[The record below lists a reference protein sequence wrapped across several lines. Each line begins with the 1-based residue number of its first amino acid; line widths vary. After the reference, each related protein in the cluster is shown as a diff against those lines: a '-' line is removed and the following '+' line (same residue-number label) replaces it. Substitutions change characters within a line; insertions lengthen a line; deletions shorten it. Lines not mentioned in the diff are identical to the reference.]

1 MSKEL
6 LLLNL
11 FMMLLVYY
19 FLIKGIRKLNG
30 HIFFQES
37 NQMILIYTIIT
48 VLFEIKK
55 MDFSPTPDYGYGV
68 ALSVIYLAP
77 LLIIAGGAYFNMRK
91 KTIIIYDTPKEKL
104 IQIVKDVFLRY
115 RMIIEQDQESGEN
128 LQFQVR
134 DMNVTV
140 KLSEGS
146 MNVDKWTIEII
157 NYRKLYDLALIVEDM
172 KNAVYEEDRQRKRF
186 RGMFDFLFGIAIFCG
201 IVWFNLKF
209 SNIF

>member
-1 MSKEL
+1 M
-6 LLLNL
+6 
-11 FMMLLVYY
+11 
-19 FLIKGIRKLNG
+19 
-30 HIFFQES
+30 
-37 NQMILIYTIIT
+37 IT

-115 RMIIEQDQESGEN
+115 RMVLEQNQESGEN
-128 LQFQVR
+128 LQFQVSNL
-134 DMNVTV
+134 DVTV
-140 KLSEGS
+140 KLSEGTMDVS
-146 MNVDKWTIEII
+146 KWTIEI
-157 NYRKLYDLALIVEDM
+157 NKYRKLYDLELIMEDL
-172 KNAVYEEDRQRKRF
+172 KNAVYEEDRKRKRF
-186 RGMFDFLFGIAIFCG
+186 RGMFDFLFGMAIFCG